1 MKKIIQKI
9 KGFFAKPN
17 VSRRENTPLENQLV
31 AITNGTYTGKRLY
44 FNNETGELEMEDRK
58 KELSADCTTLDQI
71 AEDGF
76 MADFTFC

>member
-1 MKKIIQKI
+1 MKKFIRTI

-17 VSRRENTPLENQLV
+17 VNRRENTPLENQLV
-31 AITNGTYTGKRLY
+31 AITNGTYTGKQLY
-44 FNNETGELEMEDRK
+44 FNNETGALEIAEKK